1 MGTDG
6 HQESPNGPSEAA
18 VPPFQLTRDRL
29 EIASPPPTEPHQFA
43 YTADDS
49 PANASVQPGQL
60 AYTADDSPANA
71 SVQPGQ
77 LAADADHPPT
87 KPRLRRWCPIDR
99 SAVTPPIRSRRWIHG
114 DRSRNGAQPDS
125 APRSRPTRAALRP
138 RSAAAA
144 QAEIRPGARMAPS
157 RCLGRQSAR
166 PRSRAEAWSNAG
178 KPAAVL
184 LVGTM
189 VSMPGMVE
197 TVSAQTKASSAPRR
211 RTG

>member
-1 MGTDG
+1 MDG
-6 HQESPNGPSEAA
+6 HQESPNRPAEAA
-18 VPPFQLTRDRL
+18 VPPFQLARERL
-29 EIASPPPTEPHQFA
+29 EIASPSPAEPHQFA
-43 YTADDS
+43 YTADES

-60 AYTADDSPANA
+60 A
-71 SVQPGQ
+71 V
-77 LAADADHPPT
+77 DADHPPT

-99 SAVTPPIRSRRWIHG
+99 RAVTPPIRSRRWIHG